1 MQHVTLYFWRV
12 RDAQGRWVTTR
23 HRATEAQI
31 RLSHPE
37 AECLG
42 GESLTIELPET
53 PEAMALRLQQEHLH
67 YPAITSQSG
76 AFAHARALHRRLAS
90 QSDAV
95 SGQKRSIHRIK

>member
-23 HRATEAQI
+23 HRATEEQI
-31 RLSHPE
+31 RLTHPE
-37 AECLG
+37 AECLW

-67 YPAITSQSG
+67 YPAIASLP
-76 AFAHARALHRRLAS
+76 RWIDRRLMPRYK
-90 QSDAV
+90 V
-95 SGQKRSIHRIK
+95 CGLPVN